1 MRATSTAATPGRRPW
16 NTVKATCLLAAT
28 LAGSPALATA
38 AAEITRRSPDD
49 IAGRDLAAGAEFA
62 ARTQGDVVTVELD
75 LRDGKRIAARIDHA
89 AGSVRLR
96 SLATGPD
103 GAEAP
108 APVGQAD
115 LRVLGALPREFPELP
130 SGTARD
136 ALEGLLALL
145 GEAPPGIVL
154 DVDKKAAI
162 RSLCGVRRATGTYT
176 LGSQRVS
183 TRVAVGPCYNEANRC
198 LGRCGRGCRS
208 TSVAGFSNPGR
219 VQRFTQDCLDHDL
232 CVDRTGDALGA
243 CTDEFLA
250 AVDDFLLAPD
260 CGSLSGGWT
269 DNLGEV
275 WRLVQ
280 GDGGSVRGTVTL
292 PRCGRLEVRGRHE
305 GSRVALTASEAGS
318 AGCPARL
325 DYAGRF
331 EGCDAAR
338 GTVSDTGNDR
348 WLLKRS
354 ER

>member
-1 MRATSTAATPGRRPW
+1 MPATSTAATPCRRPRS
-16 NTVKATCLLAAT
+16 TAKAARLFAVILVS
-28 LAGSPALATA
+28 SPALTTA

-49 IAGRDLAAGAEFA
+49 VAGRDPAAGAAFA
-62 ARTQGDVVTVELD
+62 AHAQGDIVTVELE
-75 LRDGKRIAARIDHA
+75 LRGGKRVTARVDHA
-89 AGSVRLR
+89 AGIVRLR
-96 SLATGPD
+96 SLAAGPD

-115 LRVLGALPREFPELP
+115 LRALAALPREFGELP
-130 SGTARD
+130 SGNARD

-145 GEAPPGIVL
+145 DEAPPGIVL
-154 DVDKKAAI
+154 DVDRKADI

-183 TRVAVGPCYNEANRC
+183 QRVAVGPCYDEANRC

-208 TSVAGFSNPGR
+208 TSVLGISNPGA

-243 CTDEFLA
+243 CTGEFLA

-292 PRCGRLEVRGRHE
+292 PRCGRLDVRGRHE
-305 GSRVALTASEAGS
+305 GSSVTLGAAGS
-318 AGCPARL
+318 SACPGGL

-331 EGCDAAR
+331 RGCDAAR
-338 GTVSDTGNDR
+338 GTVSGARDGR
-348 WLLKRS
+348 WLL
-354 ER
+354 ERGGR

>member
-1 MRATSTAATPGRRPW
+1 MPATSTAATPCRRPRS
-16 NTVKATCLLAAT
+16 TAKAVCLSAAI
-28 LAGSPALATA
+28 LAGVPALATA

-49 IAGRDLAAGAEFA
+49 VAGRDLAAGTEFA
-62 ARTQGDVVTVELD
+62 ARAQGDVVTVELA
-75 LRDGKRIAARIDHA
+75 LRGGKRVTARIDHA
-89 AGSVRLR
+89 AGLVRLR
-96 SLATGPD
+96 SLAAGPD
-103 GAEAP
+103 GAETP

-115 LRVLGALPREFPELP
+115 LRALGALPREFPELP

-136 ALEGLLALL
+136 ALEALLALL
-145 GEAPPGIVL
+145 DEAPPGIVL
-154 DVDKKAAI
+154 DVDEKAAI

-176 LGSQRVS
+176 LGDLRVS
-183 TRVAVGPCYNEANRC
+183 ARVAVGPCYNEANGC

-208 TSVAGFSNPGR
+208 TSVAGFSNPGA
-219 VQRFTQDCLDHDL
+219 VQRFTRDCLNHDL

-280 GDGGSVRGTVTL
+280 RAGGSVRGTVTL

-305 GSRVALTASEAGS
+305 GSHVALTATEAGS
-318 AGCPARL
+318 AGCPAKV

-338 GTVSDTGNDR
+338 GTAGGNDGWR
-348 WLLKRS
+348 L
-354 ER
+354 ERGE